1 MSRLM
6 IAINVFLRVLRDPPF
21 AERAKRMLDEVTPP
35 PSSTTPLP
43 PTAMRQ
49 TAAASAPAAPARSD
63 ALALLSVLQREARLI
78 DFLKEDIAPYA
89 DAQVGAAVRDV
100 HRDAGAALE
109 RLFALKPVLDQ
120 PEGADVTIPGAVDSA
135 RLRLVGNLG
144 GTPPGRGRLQHAG
157 WQATKVEL
165 PQFTG
170 GADTAKIVA
179 PAEIEV

>member
-1 MSRLM
+1 MARLL
-6 IAINVFLRVLRDPPF
+6 IAIKVFFRILRDAPF
-21 AERAKRMLDEVTPP
+21 AERAQHLLDDVTPP

-43 PTAMRQ
+43 PTAMRP
-49 TAAASAPAAPARSD
+49 TPTAPAAPVRSD

-78 DFLKEDIAPYA
+78 DFLKEDITPYA

-100 HRDAGAALE
+100 HRDAAAALD

-120 PEGADVTIPGAVDSA
+120 PEGADVAIPGAVDSA

-144 GTPPGRGRLQHAG
+144 GSPPSRGRLQHAG

-170 GADTAKIVA
+170 SADTAKIVA
-179 PAEIEV
+179 PAEVEV